1 MNAVTEDRIYAPS
14 GFFAF
19 RTPLLPWDE
28 LESWS
33 GGLAAGAAGDD
44 ELHDAVATDRKLL
57 RERLEELLGR
67 PEVREAI
74 YVASPTLWQEG
85 VATWRRSPDSKD
97 GLRAER
103 ALVRYLARMTS
114 RPTPFGLFSASSLGR
129 IGGEEEPSRIR
140 LVGRSGYGRHTRLDM
155 DYLFALVEDLERDDE
170 LASRLRYRPSDSLYR
185 AGGRLRY
192 AEGRLDGKLR
202 SYHLVAVEPADYLLR
217 TLERARSGATL
228 DELAAALVAEDDEV
242 EPEEAA
248 EFVRE
253 LVAGQIL
260 VADLK
265 PLVTGGDALEELAAR
280 LAEQPAASE
289 AAKPLRRARERL
301 RAFDEARLAN
311 PPERYREL
319 VQLLEEGLPTKVE
332 PSRVVQVDMV
342 KPAEEAVLGTEVLA
356 EIERG
361 VEILRRLAGPLVQ
374 ESLDRF
380 KQSFNER
387 YGERREVPLVEVLD
401 EEIGIGFERAGSALA
416 EGSPLLAGLAFPAP
430 AGGGEGRVP
439 WGPRDVFLLRRV
451 QQAVAAGDLEI
462 DLGDD
467 DLEALARGRGVSEVT
482 LPPLPDAFHVM
493 AEVAAESVEAIAAGD
508 FRIHLRHAAGPSG
521 ARLLARFCHLD
532 RELEAGVRLHL
543 EQEEALRPEAV
554 FAEVVHLP
562 QGRIG
567 NILARPALRD
577 WEIPYLGRSAVDEEH
592 RLAVTDLRVSVIDGR
607 IVLTSARLGREVVPR
622 LTTAHNFLA
631 RSLGTYRFLCA
642 LQSQGVQGGLTW
654 SWGALEA
661 APFLPRVTA
670 GRLVL
675 SRARWRL
682 GRRQIERLTKPLSKK
697 GAGGAK
703 TVAAARALR
712 TETGLPRWVA
722 LVDGDNELVAD
733 LENVLSLEAALDI
746 LDGRAEATF
755 SELFPPPDEL
765 WVEGPEGRFV
775 HEVLVPFVGTR
786 PATAALPATAATLTR
801 VPVRESFPPGS
812 EWLYVKLYTGTS
824 TADAVLREVVLPVV
838 RKAGAACDHWY
849 FIRYADPDWH
859 LRVRFHGEPE
869 ALHREVLPRLHAAA
883 APFLDD
889 GRVWA
894 LRLDTYQRETARY
907 GGAEGIALAER
918 LFAADSEA
926 VLRIV
931 ATLEGDEG
939 TDARWRLALLGAHRL
954 LEDLGLDLEG
964 RSRVATR
971 LRESWSR
978 EHRADLRLKRQLG
991 DRHRQERSALDALL
1005 SRSAEAEALYAPGF
1019 AALDQ
1024 RSAAI
1029 RPLVAELRRREQA
1042 GGLEATVEAMAP
1054 SYLHMHVNRMIRAE
1068 ARAHELVL
1076 YEMLHRNYHAEIGRA
1091 RARAKG
1097 ALEKAKAGG

>member
-1 MNAVTEDRIYAPS
+1 MNAVTEDRSYAPS

-19 RTPLLPWDE
+19 RTPLLPWEE
-28 LESWS
+28 LEAWS
-33 GGLAAGAAGDD
+33 EGLAAAAAGDG
-44 ELHDAVATDRKLL
+44 ELHDAVATDRERL

-67 PEVREAI
+67 PEIREAI

-85 VATWRRSPDSKD
+85 VTTWRRSPDSKD

-103 ALVRYLARMTS
+103 ALVRYVARMAS

-129 IGGEEEPSRIR
+129 IGGDEAATRIR

-155 DYLFALVEDLERDDE
+155 DYLFALVEDLERDE
-170 LASRLRYRPSDSLYR
+170 NLVSRLRYRPSDSLYR

-217 TLERARSGATL
+217 TLERARGGSTL
-228 DELAAALVAEDDEV
+228 DELAAALVAEDDDV
-242 EPEEAA
+242 EPEEAE

-280 LAEQPAASE
+280 LAEQPAARE
-289 AAKPLRRARERL
+289 AAEHLRRARERL
-301 RAFDEARLAN
+301 RAFDEARLGN

-319 VQLLEEGLPTKVE
+319 VKLLEESLPTKVE

-342 KPAEEAVLGTEVLA
+342 KPAEEAVLGPEVLT

-361 VEILRRLAGPLVQ
+361 VEILRRLTGPLVQ

-401 EEIGIGFERAGSALA
+401 EEIGIGFERSGGAFA
-416 EGSPLLAGLAFPAP
+416 EASPLLAGLAFPPP
-430 AGGGEGRVP
+430 AGGEGRVP
-439 WGPRDVFLLRRV
+439 WGARDVFLLRRV
-451 QQAVAAGDLEI
+451 QQAVAAGEREI

-467 DLEALARGRGVSEVT
+467 DLDILARGRGGGEGP

-493 AEVAAESVEAIAAGD
+493 AEVAAESAEAIAAGD
-508 FRIHLRHAAGPSG
+508 FRVHLVHAAGPSG

-532 RELEAGVRLHL
+532 GDLEEGVRRHL

-592 RLAVTDLRVSVIDGR
+592 RLPVTDLRVSVVNGR

-642 LQSQGVQGGLTW
+642 LQSQGVQGGVTW

-661 APFLPRVTA
+661 APFLPRMTA

-682 GRRQIERLTKPLSKK
+682 DGGQIERLTKPLSKK

-712 TETGLPRWVA
+712 AETGLPRWVA
-722 LVDGDNELVAD
+722 LVEGDNELVVD
-733 LENVLSLEAALDI
+733 LENVLSLEAALDV
-746 LDGRAEATF
+746 LDGRVEATF

-765 WVEGPEGRFV
+765 FVEGPEGRFV
-775 HEVLVPFVGTR
+775 QEVLVPFVSTR
-786 PATAALPATAATLTR
+786 PATAGRPATAASRPR
-801 VPVRESFPPGS
+801 VQVRESFPPGS
-812 EWLYVKLYTGTS
+812 EWLYAKLYTGTS
-824 TADAVLREVVLPVV
+824 TADAVLRDVVLPVV
-838 RKAGAACDHWY
+838 REARAAFDHWY

-859 LRVRFHGEPE
+859 VRVRFHGEPE
-869 ALHREVLPRLHAAA
+869 ALHREVLPRLHRAA

-889 GRVWA
+889 GRLWA

-907 GGAEGIALAER
+907 GGPEGIALAER

-926 VLRIV
+926 VLGIV

-939 TDARWRLALLGAHRL
+939 TEARWRLALLGAHRL
-954 LEDLGLDLEG
+954 LEDLGLELEG

-978 EHRADLRLKRQLG
+978 EFRAHLRLKRQLG
-991 DRHRQERSALDALL
+991 DRHRQERQALDALL
-1005 SRSAEAEALYAPGF
+1005 GRSPEAEALYGPGF
-1019 AALDQ
+1019 AAFDR
-1024 RSAAI
+1024 RSETVG
-1029 RPLVAELRRREQA
+1029 PVVAELRSREQA
-1042 GGLEATVEAMAP
+1042 GGLDTTVEAMAP

-1076 YEMLHRNYHAEIGRA
+1076 YEMLHRHYHAEIGRA

-1097 ALEKAKAGG
+1097 RASENAKRGG